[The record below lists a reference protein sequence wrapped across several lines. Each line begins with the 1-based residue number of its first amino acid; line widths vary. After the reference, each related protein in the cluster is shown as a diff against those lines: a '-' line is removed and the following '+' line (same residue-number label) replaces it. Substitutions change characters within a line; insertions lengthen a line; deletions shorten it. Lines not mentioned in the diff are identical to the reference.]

1 MKATIQLYRRNL
13 LLGLLGLLI
22 AAIVG
27 ATLSL
32 VKQVSDQGWVER
44 TLSERSLLLHTL
56 STLRDAETNQR
67 GFLLSGDESFLGP
80 YNAATRQIHSDLE
93 ALGEA
98 LADNPA
104 QMLRLNRLRSITGA
118 RMSALRER
126 IDERWRAPASVSIDK
141 FKLGSRL
148 MDDAREMIQG
158 MIDQEEQVLI
168 VQAASAR
175 WTSIGAEAGVLT
187 SLILAVLLGWAIQQ
201 ESHREMRQLRDV
213 NVALE
218 EALAV
223 ANQESERR
231 LRLEHQ
237 LRQSQKMEAVGQL
250 TGGIA
255 HDFNNMLAVIVG
267 CLNLVKV
274 KMSRSEPDAGRFV
287 DKAMDGAER
296 AAALTH
302 RLLAFSRQQPLMPQT
317 ICLNGLV
324 AGMSEV
330 IHRTLGDIR
339 VETVLASGLWQTRVD
354 PNQLENALLNL
365 AVNARDA
372 MPEGGRL
379 TIETGNAYIDDD
391 YALEHVEVLP
401 GQYVLLAITDT
412 GTGMPPSVIA
422 KAFDPFFT
430 TKGLG
435 KGTGLGL
442 SQVYGFVKQSGGHIK
457 IYSELAQGTT
467 IKIYLPRFTG
477 SSEAVRPNYQRSVS
491 ATSLQSRAEELVLVV
506 EDEARMRSV
515 SVAMLQDLGY
525 RVLAA
530 GSGVE
535 ALALIDAY
543 PGLALLFTDV
553 VMPDMNGRA
562 LAEEAWRRRPDLK
575 VLFTTGFSRNAVIHN
590 GVLDA
595 GVHFLPKPFTLE
607 QLGQKV
613 LSVLQSEFAP

>member
-1 MKATIQLYRRNL
+1 MKTTIQPYRRNL
-13 LLGLLGLLI
+13 LSGLLGLLV
-22 AAIVG
+22 ATIVG

-67 GFLLSGDESFLGP
+67 GFLLSGNESFLEP
-80 YNAATRQIHSDLE
+80 YKTAKRQIISDLE

-104 QMLRLNRLRSITGA
+104 QMHRLNRLRSITEA
-118 RMSALRER
+118 RMSALGER
-126 IDERWRAPASVSIDK
+126 IEERRRALAPVSIDG
-141 FKLGSRL
+141 FTLDRRL
-148 MDDAREMIQG
+148 MDDAREIVED
-158 MIDQEEQVLI
+158 MIDQEEQILI
-168 VQAASAR
+168 LQAASAR

-187 SLILAVLLGWAIQQ
+187 SLILAILLGWAIQQ
-201 ESHREMRQLRDV
+201 EGHREIGQLREV

-218 EALAV
+218 EALAL

-231 LRLEHQ
+231 ARLENQ

-274 KMSRSEPDAGRFV
+274 KMSRGEPDASGFV

-296 AAALTH
+296 AATLTH
-302 RLLAFSRQQPLMPQT
+302 RLLAFSRQQPLMPQAVD
-317 ICLNGLV
+317 LNRLV

-330 IHRTLGDIR
+330 IHRTLSDIE
-339 VETVLASGLWQTRVD
+339 VETVLSSGLWQTCVD

-372 MPEGGRL
+372 MPEGGKL

-391 YALEHVEVLP
+391 YALEHAEVHQ
-401 GQYVLLAITDT
+401 GQYVLLAVSDS
-412 GTGMPPSVIA
+412 GAGMPPGVIA
-422 KAFDPFFT
+422 KAFEPFFT

-442 SQVYGFVKQSGGHIK
+442 SQVYGFVKQSGGHVK
-457 IYSELAQGTT
+457 IYSEPGQGTT
-467 IKIYLPRFTG
+467 IKIYLPRSVG
-477 SSEAVRPNYQRSVS
+477 ASEVVYPNSQRSVS
-491 ATSLQSRAEELVLVV
+491 AISLRSRAEELVLVV

-525 RVLAA
+525 RVLSA

-535 ALALIDAY
+535 ALAAIDAH
-543 PGLALLFTDV
+543 PRVALLFTDV

-562 LAEEAWRRRPDLK
+562 LAEAAWRRRPNLK

-590 GVLDA
+590 GVLDSS
-595 GVHFLPKPFTLE
+595 VNFLPKPFTLE

-613 LSVLQSEFAP
+613 MSVLH